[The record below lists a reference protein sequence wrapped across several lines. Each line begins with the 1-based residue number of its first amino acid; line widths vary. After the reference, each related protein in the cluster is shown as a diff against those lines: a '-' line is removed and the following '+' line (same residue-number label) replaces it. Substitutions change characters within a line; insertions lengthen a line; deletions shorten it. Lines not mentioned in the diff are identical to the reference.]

1 MPGTRTEGGSTLIT
15 LATVD
20 GRGASAPQVATAR
33 PVSTAVERADG
44 GADSSRP
51 AGGERL
57 TYLDNV
63 KTLLIAG
70 IIAAHAL
77 MGYADFGSW
86 SYQDIQEVTLSPV
99 VETFFVVASVT
110 LGGLFLMALFFFIS
124 GLMTHDSLARRGAAR
139 FVRERLLRLGVPFAI
154 YTLVVWPLLEFALL
168 EPFLHRGS
176 YWRWFSDT
184 DPVLDNG
191 PMWFVGVLLLYSLG
205 LVAWRRWRP
214 AMPRPSRQITGRKL
228 AALSLAVGV
237 TTFLVRLVYPADSNQ
252 VLNSHLWAWPEY
264 LAMFGLG
271 VAVAPRG
278 WLRAVPRAVAHKAG
292 IATLVVMV
300 LLPAAV
306 LSTEPLGLTQDAW
319 YGGWGL
325 PALLAAMLEGVIA
338 LAAPIWILAYAQR
351 HLTGTGP
358 LRRAMARGSYAAFML
373 QGPVLIALELGFRNL
388 DLTGDLKALLVGL
401 LGITGSFALAWP
413 LVTRTPLR
421 RVL

>member
-1 MPGTRTEGGSTLIT
+1 
-15 LATVD
+15 
-20 GRGASAPQVATAR
+20 
-33 PVSTAVERADG
+33 
-44 GADSSRP
+44 
-51 AGGERL
+51 
-57 TYLDNV
+57 
-63 KTLLIAG
+63 
-70 IIAAHAL
+70 
-77 MGYADFGSW
+77 
-86 SYQDIQEVTLSPV
+86 
-99 VETFFVVASVT
+99 
-110 LGGLFLMALFFFIS
+110 
-124 GLMTHDSLARRGAAR
+124 
-139 FVRERLLRLGVPFAI
+139 LGVPFAI

-214 AMPRPSRQITGRKL
+214 AMPSPSRQITVRKL

-271 VAVAPRG
+271 VAVARRG

-306 LSTEPLGLTQDAW
+306 LSTEPLGLTEDAW

-325 PALLAAMLEGVIA
+325 SALLAAMLEGVIA

-413 LVTRTPLR
+413 SCPRCAECLGPKLRDDALQVVAHVAPPPHHRGTDGAILPAARRHRSPTLDPQAVGVRGGACRRSPPPDENDRREVRGTSASCGGSPARGLR
-421 RVL
+421 RGHRPRCPPRRHR